1 MGVPPVRKEE
11 RWWIK
16 ERQSMRNKG
25 TRGIYDRTGMNEN
38 LIKIEIQWPGLWHGL
53 GFKRRERYLT

>member
-1 MGVPPVRKEE
+1 
-11 RWWIK
+11 
-16 ERQSMRNKG
+16 MRNKG

>member
-1 MGVPPVRKEE
+1 MGVPPTEK
-11 RWWIK
+11 I
-16 ERQSMRNKG
+16 
-25 TRGIYDRTGMNEN
+25 DRTGMNEN